1 MLALAPIELIVLI
14 GAFLQELIS
23 PLPSFVLFVPAGAGL
38 EAQGASVWYIAGLAF
53 IVGIMRVLAGLILYW
68 LSDKLR
74 TKIYATK
81 GSWLGTRKQS
91 LEHIRTKLGRQG
103 SWWAVIWLW
112 ALPFVPGTLISLAS
126 GFVKIP
132 KPTFITATYFGSII
146 NALTY
151 LLIGYYGL
159 HVAGLLI

>member
-1 MLALAPIELIVLI
+1 MPILAPIELIVLI

-38 EAQGASVWYIAGLAF
+38 EAQGASVWYIIGLAF
-53 IVGIMRVLAGLILYW
+53 VVGLVRVLAGLILYW

-74 TKIYATK
+74 TKIYASK
-81 GSWLGTRKQS
+81 NSWLGIRKQS
-91 LEHIRTKLGRQG
+91 IEHIRTKLGKQG
-103 SWWAVIWLW
+103 SWWAVFWLW
-112 ALPFVPGTLISLAS
+112 ALPFVPGTLISLTA
-126 GFVKIP
+126 GFVKVP
-132 KPTFITATYFGSII
+132 KPVFISATYFGSII